1 VRVARVYVYRY
12 AITEK
17 EGEGMNQQIR
27 KDKEQTVSE
36 ISEKINNS
44 SSTIVAEYR
53 GLTVAEVTEL
63 RRLLHEVNSEMK
75 VYKNTLVDLAAESL
89 GLDDLRNVMAGPN
102 ALVFGEDETAA
113 AGVLAKYAKK
123 HKSLIVKGGVV
134 DGKVVDADTVAE
146 LSALPNRE
154 GMLSM
159 LLSVLNAPISSF
171 ARVVQAVVDSRTGTP
186 AQESTTETAA

>member
-1 VRVARVYVYRY
+1 
-12 AITEK
+12 
-17 EGEGMNQQIR
+17 MNQQIR
-27 KDKEQTVSE
+27 KGKEQVVSE
-36 ISEKINNS
+36 ISDKINNS

-63 RRLLHEVNSEMK
+63 RRLLREVNSEMK
-75 VYKNTLVDLAAESL
+75 VYKNTLVDIAAESL

-113 AGVLAKYAKK
+113 ASVLAKYAKK
-123 HKSLIVKGGVV
+123 HKSLVVKGGVV

-171 ARVVQAVVDSRTGTP
+171 ARVVQAVADSRTGAP